1 MINILK
7 IKCSLGFYRSN
18 IEYWIPIGD
27 ITISQEFQLSK
38 PNFRKVCRKDKI
50 FKKTGKMSKIMLN
63 KDFVLTDGYISYLLY
78 KSYEMDKVPVYFED

>member
-1 MINILK
+1 MINISKVKYLF
-7 IKCSLGFYRSN
+7 GFYRTN

-38 PNFRKVCRKDKI
+38 PNFNKVCRKDKI
-50 FKKTGKMSKIMLN
+50 FKKTGKMSKIILN

-78 KSYEMDKVPVYFED
+78 KSYGMDKVPVYFED

>member
-38 PNFRKVCRKDKI
+38 PNF
-50 FKKTGKMSKIMLN
+50 KKGLPQ
-63 KDFVLTDGYISYLLY
+63 G
-78 KSYEMDKVPVYFED
+78 

>member
-1 MINILK
+1 MINISKVRYLF
-7 IKCSLGFYRSN
+7 GFYRTN
-18 IEYWIPIGD
+18 IEYWIPIGN

-38 PNFRKVCRKDKI
+38 PNFNKICRKDKI

-78 KSYEMDKVPVYFED
+78 KSYGMDKVPVYFED

>member
-1 MINILK
+1 MINISKVRYLF
-7 IKCSLGFYRSN
+7 GFYRTN

-38 PNFRKVCRKDKI
+38 PNFNKVCRKDKI
-50 FKKTGKMSKIMLN
+50 FKKTGRMSKIILN

-78 KSYEMDKVPVYFED
+78 ESYGMDKVPVYFED